1 MAERVTRRLAIL
13 GSTGSVGCTAL
24 DVVRHLKGRPGEVQ
38 VVALAGHANI
48 PRLCEQVR
56 EHRPA
61 AVAVGT
67 AEGAARLRTGT
78 SGWRGE
84 ILVGSQ
90 GLATLAA
97 EAGADLVLVAVAG
110 AAGLAPTVAALS
122 GGTDVALA
130 TKEALVAGGA
140 LVTAA
145 AQRTR
150 ARLLPVD
157 SEHSAIFQCLDG
169 RARHDVARLWLTA
182 SGGPFLRLPAD
193 ALDTVGP
200 AEALRHPTWA
210 MGPKV
215 TIDSA
220 TLMNKGLEVIEAHWL
235 FGIAPEAIEVVVHP
249 QSIVH
254 SLVEFVD
261 GSLLGQLG
269 PTDMRVPVQYALTY
283 PERHPSP
290 VMRLDIRTMTALSF
304 EAPDLVRFPCLALAR
319 EALQRGGTAPAVLN
333 AANEVAVRLFL
344 EQRIGFPD
352 IARLVRRVLDSHRLV
367 PASSLD
373 AVLGAD
379 REAREAAEAAAQV
392 A

>member
-1 MAERVTRRLAIL
+1 MTRRLAIL

-24 DVVRHLKGRPGEVQ
+24 DVVRHLQGHPGEVQ

-48 PRLCEQVR
+48 PRLIEQVR

-145 AQRTR
+145 VQRTR

-182 SGGPFLRLPAD
+182 SGGPFLRLPAE

-269 PTDMRVPVQYALTY
+269 PADMRVPVQYALTY
-283 PERHPSP
+283 PQRHPSP
-290 VMRLDIRTMTALSF
+290 VTRLDIRTMTALSF

-344 EQRIGFPD
+344 DRRIRFPD
-352 IARLVRRVLDSHRLV
+352 IPRLVRRVLDSHRLV
-367 PASSLD
+367 SASSLD

>member
-1 MAERVTRRLAIL
+1 MTRRLAIL

-48 PRLCEQVR
+48 PRLVEQVR

-110 AAGLAPTVAALS
+110 AAGLAPTVAAL
-122 GGTDVALA
+122 GAGKDVALA

-145 AQRTR
+145 VQRTR

-182 SGGPFLRLPAD
+182 SGGPFLRLPAA
-193 ALDTVGP
+193 ALDAVGP

-235 FGIAPEAIEVVVHP
+235 FGVAPEAIEVVVHP
-249 QSIVH
+249 QSLVH

-283 PERHPSP
+283 PHRQPTP
-290 VMRLDIRTMTALSF
+290 VARLDIRTITALSF
-304 EAPDLVRFPCLALAR
+304 EPPDAVRFPCLALAR
-319 EALQRGGTAPAVLN
+319 EALERGGTAPAVLN

-344 EQRIGFPD
+344 EQRIRFPD
-352 IARLVRRVLDSHRLV
+352 IPRLVRRVLDSHRVV
-367 PASSLD
+367 PATSLD

-379 REAREAAEAAAQV
+379 RDAREAAEAAAQV

>member
-1 MAERVTRRLAIL
+1 VTRRLAIL

-48 PRLCEQVR
+48 PRLVEQVR

-110 AAGLAPTVAALS
+110 AAGLAPTVAAL
-122 GGTDVALA
+122 GAGKDVALA

-145 AQRTR
+145 VQRTR

-182 SGGPFLRLPAD
+182 SGGPFLRLPAA
-193 ALDTVGP
+193 ALDAVGP

-235 FGIAPEAIEVVVHP
+235 FGVAPEAIEVVVHP
-249 QSIVH
+249 QSLVH

-283 PERHPSP
+283 PHRQPTP
-290 VMRLDIRTMTALSF
+290 VARLDIRTITALSF
-304 EAPDLVRFPCLALAR
+304 EPPDAVRFPCLALAR
-319 EALQRGGTAPAVLN
+319 EALERGGTAPAVLN

-344 EQRIGFPD
+344 EQRIRFPD
-352 IARLVRRVLDSHRLV
+352 IPRLVRRVLDSHRVV
-367 PASSLD
+367 PATSLD

-379 REAREAAEAAAQV
+379 RDAREAAEAAAQV